1 MNPTL
6 RAVACATPDRRLER
20 AQWIEI
26 AQRIAPASVPI
37 GLTTRLAERSGIE
50 GRWCAGADA
59 PDEPDFYPHD
69 PQDGGPGTA
78 MRMQLWER
86 TARPLSVQATR
97 DALAEAGVQASE
109 ITHVVTASCT
119 GFAAPGIDLW
129 LMQDAGLPPDCRR
142 THVGFMGCHAAVNA
156 LAVAAAFV
164 RADPRACVLVCCAE
178 ICSAHLHYGARLD
191 RLIANTLFAD
201 GAAAAVVSADGPAH
215 APRIQCA
222 DSVLIPDSANAM
234 GWHIG
239 DHGFEMTLAATVP
252 ELLRQ
257 HVGPWTRACLERQS
271 LEPAG
276 VGAWAIHPGG
286 PRVIESVLASIGLS
300 EDRGHASLEVLRR
313 FGNMSSATLLF
324 ILRDLWKANAPR
336 PWMALAFGPGLVG
349 ESLLLR

>member
-1 MNPTL
+1 
-6 RAVACATPDRRLER
+6 
-20 AQWIEI
+20 
-26 AQRIAPASVPI
+26 
-37 GLTTRLAERSGIE
+37 
-50 GRWCAGADA
+50 
-59 PDEPDFYPHD
+59 
-69 PQDGGPGTA
+69 
-78 MRMQLWER
+78 
-86 TARPLSVQATR
+86 
-97 DALAEAGVQASE
+97 
-109 ITHVVTASCT
+109 
-119 GFAAPGIDLW
+119 
-129 LMQDAGLPPDCRR
+129 
-142 THVGFMGCHAAVNA
+142 
-156 LAVAAAFV
+156 
-164 RADPRACVLVCCAE
+164 
-178 ICSAHLHYGARLD
+178 
-191 RLIANTLFAD
+191 
-201 GAAAAVVSADGPAH
+201 
-215 APRIQCA
+215 
-222 DSVLIPDSANAM
+222 VLIPDSANAM

-324 ILRDLWKANAPR
+324 ILRDLWKANVPR